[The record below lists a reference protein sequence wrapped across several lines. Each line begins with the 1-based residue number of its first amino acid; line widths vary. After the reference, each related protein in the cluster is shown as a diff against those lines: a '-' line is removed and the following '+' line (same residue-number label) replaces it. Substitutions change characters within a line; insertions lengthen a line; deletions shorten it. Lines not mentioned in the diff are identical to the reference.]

1 MTTSNIFGLLFAV
14 AALACLIVSWVRSS
28 TYAVMMLH
36 PLTFIAWTL
45 LLAAKLTEVVR
56 SDSGFQ
62 LYSDVIALFGIPLL
76 LVGAY
81 CRLYVD
87 SKKARES
94 QLRGTS
100 IV

>member
-1 MTTSNIFGLLFAV
+1 MTTSNIFGALFAT
-14 AALACLIVSWVRSS
+14 ASIACLIAAWIRCP
-28 TYAVMMLH
+28 TYIAKLQH
-36 PLTFIAWTL
+36 PLLFIGLAL

-62 LYSDVIALFGIPLL
+62 LFNDVLMLFGIPTLM
-76 LVGAY
+76 VAAY

-94 QLRGTS
+94 ELRGTR